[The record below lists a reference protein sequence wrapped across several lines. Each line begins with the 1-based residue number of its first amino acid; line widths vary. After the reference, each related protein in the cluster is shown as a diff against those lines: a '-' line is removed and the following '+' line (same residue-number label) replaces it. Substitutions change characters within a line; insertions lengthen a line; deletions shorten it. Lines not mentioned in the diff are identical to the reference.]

1 MCFYHN
7 YDWGVG
13 LVTHETLTAV
23 KLFKCNAC
31 GVGDCECPDGNC
43 CQCSCPD
50 FGNTYEHD
58 VCIGCDKFL
67 KVIEAVELDE
77 GCTGD
82 STRPSLS
89 EMVESIRYGDMH
101 DSKRYWKR
109 AREMFPELVLSGYL
123 AKLWRKVWR
132 QRYVRLDDNGQLRR
146 KALAMCVIVETLIRA
161 RQLLLKG
168 WCKGASARDQNGV
181 ECDAT
186 DKCAREWCID
196 GATWA
201 SCRLRFGRRDSFGK
215 CLQIIE
221 KANRLCQ
228 TDLSNDRRRTKKADV
243 IRWMTNAIEYAK
255 KRNTRRE
262 RE

>member
-23 KLFKCNAC
+23 KPFKCNECRTTIQPGESYVHTYQQEHEECNAC

-67 KVIEAVELDE
+67 KVIEAVERDE

-82 STRPSLS
+82 STRPILS
-89 EMVESIRYGDMH
+89 EMVESIRHGEMH

-132 QRYVRLDDNGQLRR
+132 QRYTKLD
-146 KALAMCVIVETLIRA
+146 
-161 RQLLLKG
+161 
-168 WCKGASARDQNGV
+168 
-181 ECDAT
+181 
-186 DKCAREWCID
+186 
-196 GATWA
+196 
-201 SCRLRFGRRDSFGK
+201 
-215 CLQIIE
+215 
-221 KANRLCQ
+221 
-228 TDLSNDRRRTKKADV
+228 
-243 IRWMTNAIEYAK
+243 
-255 KRNTRRE
+255 E
-262 RE
+262 R